1 MAAGC
6 GLLLPAAAATPA
18 TTPRVPPVRGN
29 WLRVRTANF
38 TLYGDATE
46 AKIKDVGLEMEK
58 LRAVLASFKNGEAR
72 SPVPTVVLVFRDIT
86 QLDPYRPLY
95 KGKPKPM
102 GALFLQGH
110 DGNFVALSAGWNL
123 DARPFIYHEYLH
135 DFMRSNFLPQPLWY
149 EEGLAEFYSTFRAD
163 ATEATVGLPVEGHIR
178 RMREGFL
185 IPLERLFAIDRESP
199 EYNEREREGTFYA
212 ESWAVVHYLMRGS
225 RDRTAQLGRFLV
237 ALQQGRP
244 REEAFRESFQT
255 DYTALLAEVRKYM
268 AGGRF
273 LYSVT
278 KFSDLKIPR
287 ETRTERIDHA
297 EALALLGSVL
307 GRCSRESWPDA
318 EAYFRAALAENSGCA
333 AALSGLGELDMWR
346 GRLAEAIEDLH
357 RAVQAGSV
365 GYRAYFSYGLALL
378 LDLQAR
384 PVSVAGLAPEH
395 RRLLEEAR
403 ASLSKS
409 LELEP
414 GFAEARAA
422 LGRSYFFE
430 DGEQVAPG
438 IAALEEAVRLL
449 PSRTDLARDLALL
462 RERRRGPDKGN

>member
-1 MAAGC
+1 MAACC

-110 DGNFVALSAGWNL
+110 GGNFVALSAGWNL

-199 EYNEREREGTFYA
+199 EYNEREREGTF
-212 ESWAVVHYLMRGS
+212 
-225 RDRTAQLGRFLV
+225 
-237 ALQQGRP
+237 
-244 REEAFRESFQT
+244 
-255 DYTALLAEVRKYM
+255 
-268 AGGRF
+268 
-273 LYSVT
+273 
-278 KFSDLKIPR
+278 
-287 ETRTERIDHA
+287 
-297 EALALLGSVL
+297 
-307 GRCSRESWPDA
+307 
-318 EAYFRAALAENSGCA
+318 
-333 AALSGLGELDMWR
+333 
-346 GRLAEAIEDLH
+346 
-357 RAVQAGSV
+357 
-365 GYRAYFSYGLALL
+365 
-378 LDLQAR
+378 
-384 PVSVAGLAPEH
+384 
-395 RRLLEEAR
+395 
-403 ASLSKS
+403 
-409 LELEP
+409 
-414 GFAEARAA
+414 
-422 LGRSYFFE
+422 
-430 DGEQVAPG
+430 
-438 IAALEEAVRLL
+438 
-449 PSRTDLARDLALL
+449 
-462 RERRRGPDKGN
+462 